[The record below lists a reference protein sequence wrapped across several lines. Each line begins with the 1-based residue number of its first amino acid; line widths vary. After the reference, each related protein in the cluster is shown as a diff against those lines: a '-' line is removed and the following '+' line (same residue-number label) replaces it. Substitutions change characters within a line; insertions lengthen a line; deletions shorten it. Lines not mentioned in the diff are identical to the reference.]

1 MASKQ
6 PFSNA
11 AFIDCIREYLPLEA
25 IVRETEA
32 DGSPG
37 KLVPISELSENTFY
51 HFDADALSALCYAI
65 EDAALEEANGR
76 VLAAMQEF
84 RLFEPSRERY
94 EQLAATIDGVEVV
107 GTGVP
112 PRRVRRLKFIADPKE
127 SCKDYWMVLYD
138 GRRLQALV
146 VCRQSNKARLFED
159 RHFVGFYTFRPRLVA
174 VMRDDFLKLASGR
187 CAVWREFMRLHA
199 LDEAAKQIKREF
211 LREREALDA
220 AMRRLQFDGKR
231 YRPTHFASDLEK
243 GLSRLHQWKKRLPEM
258 VARAQAD

>member
-1 MASKQ
+1 VASKQ
-6 PFSNA
+6 PFSNT
-11 AFIDCIREYLPLEA
+11 AFIDCIRAYLPAEA
-25 IVRETEA
+25 RVRETEF
-32 DGSPG
+32 DGNLG
-37 KLVPISELSENTFY
+37 KLVPISELNENTFY

-76 VLAAMQEF
+76 VLAAMQDL
-84 RLFEPSRERY
+84 RLFASSRERY

-107 GTGVP
+107 GTGAAP
-112 PRRVRRLKFIADPKE
+112 RVRRIKFISDAKQT
-127 SCKDYWMVLYD
+127 CKDYWMVLYE
-138 GRRLQALV
+138 GRRLQAMV
-146 VCRQSNKARLFED
+146 VCRQANKARLFED
-159 RHFVGFYTFRPRLVA
+159 RQFVGFYTFRPRLVA
-174 VMRDDFLKLASGR
+174 LMRDEFLSLAAGR

-231 YRPTHFASDLEK
+231 YRPVHFASDLEK